1 MLNRAA
7 ENLESILKGE
17 FAPFPKWGDPA
28 WQNLSEE
35 ARVYIISA
43 AEPLMNKDWPCL
55 PASRYMDYQRNGN
68 RSDYETVYFER
79 RDRLFLMVA
88 AECAEGKGRFI
99 DAIIDGM
106 WAICEETS
114 WIIPA
119 HNNHY
124 LRTKHYLPNFNLE
137 YPIIDL
143 FSAETGSM
151 MSWIYYLMGDRLAQ
165 ESDLLPAR
173 LEKEIK
179 RRILD
184 PFLHYDTMNWMGLSH
199 KYPVNNWN
207 PWINSNVLTAILLVE
222 KDEMRRVQAVRKI
235 ARCAQRFLDFYAED
249 GGCDEGPSYFNAAG
263 ASMLDVLELLYDAT
277 DGKLSVYD
285 QPLIGNM
292 ADYIRHVHIEG
303 AYYVNFA
310 DAPCSIGSVAAGCL
324 IRAARLTGKEKLA
337 DFAREMYRDNLA
349 AKPWELSIG
358 HCWMLFRKLKTLF
371 TYEESDFAPLSPVT
385 GDGHYFPGIQVATAR
400 TQGGL
405 FFAAKGGHN
414 AESHNHNDIG
424 SYIVYAN
431 GEPCAIDAGVG
442 RYSRKTFSEERYTI
456 WSMQSGYHN
465 TVIVNGCDQKNG
477 NEYAAHSVSFTDDG
491 TCARF
496 ALHIEKAYTEDA
508 KLNAY
513 RREFT
518 LNRAENALL
527 VTDSVEM
534 SECTQAVKLPVMCYL
549 PPVIDEGEV
558 RINGITLHFDP
569 ALFTASF
576 EEISLDDPE
585 NPITCW
591 KKNTLYRL
599 LLTRTEKKNVD
610 SWTISY
616 TLN

>member
-7 ENLESILKGE
+7 ENLEQILLRE
-17 FAPFPKWGDPA
+17 FSPFPKWGDPA
-28 WQNLSEE
+28 WQNLAQE
-35 ARVYIISA
+35 ARTALLDA
-43 AEPLMNKDWPCL
+43 AEPLKDAQWPIL

-68 RSDYETVYFER
+68 RSLYETVYFER
-79 RDRLFLMVA
+79 RDRLFQMVI
-88 AECAEGKGRFI
+88 AECVEGKGRFL
-99 DAIIDGM
+99 DSIIDGL

-124 LRTKHYLPNFNLE
+124 LRTKHALPNFDLD

-151 MSWIYYLMGDRLAQ
+151 MSWVYYLLSDRLAQ
-165 ESDLLPAR
+165 ESDLLPR
-173 LEKEIK
+173 RIEKEIK

-184 PFLHYDTMNWMGLSH
+184 PFLFYDNMNWMGLKHS
-199 KYPVNNWN
+199 YPVNNWN
-207 PWINSNVLTAILLVE
+207 PWISSNVLTAILLIE
-222 KDEMRRVQAVRKI
+222 KDEARRVESVRKI
-235 ARCAQRFLDFYAED
+235 ARCAQRFLHFYAED

-277 DGKLSVYD
+277 DGRLSLYD

-292 ADYIRHVHIEG
+292 ADYIRHVHIDE

-310 DAPCSIGSVAAGCL
+310 DAPCSINSVAAGCL
-324 IRAARLTGKEKLA
+324 IRAARLTGKDKLA

-349 AKPWELSIG
+349 AKPWELSVG
-358 HCWMLFRKLKTLF
+358 RCWMLFRKLKTLF
-371 TYEESDFAPLSPVT
+371 TYEESDFAPLQPAT

-424 SYIVYAN
+424 SYIVYAA
-431 GEPCAIDAGVG
+431 GQPCAIDAGVG

-465 TVIVNGCDQKNG
+465 TAIVNGCDQKNG
-477 NEYAAHSVSFTDDG
+477 REFAAHSVNFTDNG
-491 TCARF
+491 KSACF
-496 ALHIEKAYTEDA
+496 GLNLEKAYTDQA
-508 KLNAY
+508 HLNIY
-513 RREFT
+513 RREFVLSRTDST
-518 LNRAENALL
+518 LF
-527 VTDSVEM
+527 VTDTVEM
-534 SECTQAVKLPVMCYL
+534 SKCTEPVRLPIMCYL
-549 PPVIDEGEV
+549 PPVIQKGAAI
-558 RINGITLHFDP
+558 INGTTLHFDP
-569 ALFTASF
+569 EQFTASF

-591 KKNTLYRL
+591 KKDTLYRL
-599 LLTRTEKKNVD
+599 VLQRTEKKVSD